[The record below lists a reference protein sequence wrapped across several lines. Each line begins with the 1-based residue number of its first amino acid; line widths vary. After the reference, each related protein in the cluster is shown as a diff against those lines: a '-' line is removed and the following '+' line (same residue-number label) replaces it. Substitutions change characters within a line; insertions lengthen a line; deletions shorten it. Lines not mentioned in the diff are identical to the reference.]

1 MPEDRYPMDTAP
13 QEPAHPVAAL
23 TTFELRDYRGQLE
36 GALSKLPEHAEVR
49 SLIRQKLDA
58 VLAEQD
64 ARARLSAASVR

>member
-1 MPEDRYPMDTAP
+1 MDTAP

-36 GALSKLPEHAEVR
+36 RALRQLPEHTEVR

>member
-1 MPEDRYPMDTAP
+1 METAP

-36 GALSKLPEHAEVR
+36 RALSQLPAHAEAR

-58 VLAEQD
+58 VLAEQE

>member
-1 MPEDRYPMDTAP
+1 MDTAP

>member
-1 MPEDRYPMDTAP
+1 MDTAP

-23 TTFELRDYRGQLE
+23 TTFELRDNRGQLE

>member
-1 MPEDRYPMDTAP
+1 MDTAP

-23 TTFELRDYRGQLE
+23 TTIELRDYRGQLE
-36 GALSKLPEHAEVR
+36 RALRQLPEHAEVR
-49 SLIRQKLDA
+49 CLIRQKLDA